1 MSNTPNISNNIVSEY
16 ISSHNE
22 YIKKYGEKTVVL
34 MQVGSFFEMYMTN
47 TAGPNLKEISQM
59 LNIVC
64 TKKDKSVLEVSIKN
78 PYMLGF
84 PLVASDKF
92 ITIFI
97 QNGYT
102 VALIEQVTPPPEP
115 KRKCTNVFSPS
126 TFISSTPNVDTNYA
140 VCLYLEYESQKLKKQ
155 TQINSLLCVGLSA
168 VDVTTGKVII
178 EEALSTVL
186 DNELALD
193 LTSKFILNF
202 TPREIFI
209 VKNGEGKMDIETI
222 IEYLQLDMRIC
233 KIKKFDSKYNKI
245 SFQEEFLS
253 NVYKNN
259 KTNVSLIELLD
270 INTKIY
276 GTNSFVMLLDYLHDY
291 SSNIINSLSMPTHNI
306 ENNNLLLGN
315 NAVYQ
320 LSVLSHEDSM
330 YMSNTKYK
338 SLYDIVCNASTPM
351 GKRYIKYILSNPLK
365 NSHEINSILNHVTY
379 MIENNAY
386 KQFQDK
392 LNIMCDVEKLKRKC
406 ILNILQ
412 PYELA
417 DFIDTFEYVES
428 IMGCIKNTPLATIA
442 FTKEQMN
449 KLKEFNLYAKT
460 YFNSNELKKNLL
472 KDIKTNFINK
482 NVNKEIDSLVSK
494 FNVEYDML
502 LEVKN
507 KFDLILHSIKHSKS
521 TKKTKTNKL
530 KELDITGITINNT
543 KSEGY
548 YLQMSALRFKSVE
561 LYLKKCNN
569 SDDEAEVSS
578 DDENSKKSEN
588 NKNNKINKINIDLTN
603 FEIKTLKLVTKLFV
617 KNKNKDKNKDNNI
630 DIAEIQEELIKM
642 VEKVY
647 SQELTNMI
655 TKYDKLFD
663 NVISFVTYIDYI
675 MSNAI
680 TADKYSYTKPK
691 IIDNKTKDNSYI
703 KAENLRHPIVER
715 LIDYEY
721 VPHSIELGM
730 NLKGM
735 LIYGLN
741 SSGKSVLMKAVGLS
755 VIMAQC
761 GMYVP
766 AKSFELKPYSSI
778 YTRITGNDNLFKG
791 LSSFTL
797 EMVELNAIIK
807 RADSSSLV
815 IGDEVCRG
823 TEHISGNAIVA
834 STIVSLSNSNASFI
848 FATHLHELI
857 HLECIKSLDYVKA
870 YHLSV
875 DFDSKTDSL
884 IYDRK
889 LKEGSGDKV
898 YGILVAKYIIQNKSF
913 IDLTL
918 KIKNELTHTFD
929 TMISGKT
936 SRYNSDKYVYKCELC
951 EKNTI
956 KGDVLPLETHH
967 INFQK
972 DCSEGKNSKVV
983 KKDKEH
989 ILKNSKANLVVIC
1002 DDCHNKIHSGEIK
1015 ITHTV
1020 MTSKGKKYCNK

>member
-1 MSNTPNISNNIVSEY
+1 MSNNIVSEY

-22 YIKKYGEKTVVL
+22 YIKKYGDKTVVL

-47 TAGPNLKEISQM
+47 NAGPNLKEISQM

-92 ITIFI
+92 ITILI

-155 TQINSLLCVGLSA
+155 TQINPLLCVGLSA
-168 VDVTTGKVII
+168 VDVTTGKVIV

-193 LTSKFILNF
+193 LTSKFILNYS
-202 TPREIFI
+202 PREIFI

-233 KIKKFDSKYNKI
+233 KIKRFDSKYNKI

-259 KTNVSLIELLD
+259 KTNVSFIELLD

-276 GTNSFVMLLDYLHDY
+276 GTTSFVMLLDYLHDY
-291 SSNIINSLSMPTHNI
+291 STNIINSLSMPTHNV

-320 LSVLSHEDSM
+320 LSVLSHDDSM

-365 NSHEINSILNHVTY
+365 NSQQINNILQHVSY
-379 MIENNAY
+379 MLEKNNY
-386 KQFQDK
+386 KQFQEK

-442 FTKEQMN
+442 FTKEQMINLISFN
-449 KLKEFNLYAKT
+449 KYAKT
-460 YFNSNELKKNLL
+460 IFNLNELKKNLL
-472 KDIKTNFINK
+472 KDIKTNFFNK
-482 NVNKEIDSLVSK
+482 NINKEIDSLVSQ

-507 KFDLILHSIKHSKS
+507 KFDLILHNIKHTKS
-521 TKKTKTNKL
+521 TKKTKNNKA
-530 KELDITGITINNT
+530 KELDTTGITINNT
-543 KSEGY
+543 KTEGY
-548 YLQMSALRFKSVE
+548 YLQMSALRFKSIE
-561 LYLKKCNN
+561 LYLKKHN
-569 SDDEAEVSS
+569 SSDEEAEISSSDESS
-578 DDENSKKSEN
+578 DDEKSDN
-588 NKNNKINKINIDLTN
+588 NKKDNNKKDNINIDLSN
-603 FEIKTLKLVTKLFV
+603 FEIKTLKSVTKLFV
-617 KNKNKDKNKDNNI
+617 KNNKNNKNNKEV

-647 SQELTNMI
+647 LQELTNMC

-663 NVISFVTYIDYI
+663 NIISFITYIDYV

-680 TADKYSYTKPK
+680 TADKFGYTKPK
-691 IIDNKTKDNSYI
+691 IINNNDNNSYV

-721 VPHSIELGM
+721 IPHSIELGK

-761 GMYVP
+761 AMYVP

-834 STIVSLSNSNASFI
+834 STIVSLSQSSASFI

-857 HLECIKSLDYVKA
+857 HLECIKNLDYVKS

-875 DFDSKTDSL
+875 DFDPKTDSL

-936 SRYNSDKYVYKCELC
+936 SRYNSEKYVYKCELC

-956 KGDVLPLETHH
+956 KGDILPLETHH

-972 DCSEGKNSKVV
+972 DCTEGNNSKVV

-989 ILKNSKANLVVIC
+989 ILKNSKANLIVIC
-1002 DDCHNKIHSGEIK
+1002 DDCHNKIHSGELK

-1020 MTSKGKKYCNK
+1020 MTSKGKKYL

>member
-1 MSNTPNISNNIVSEY
+1 MSNNIVSEY

-47 TAGPNLKEISQM
+47 NAGPNLKEISQM

-92 ITIFI
+92 ITILI

-155 TQINSLLCVGLSA
+155 TQINPLLCVGLSA
-168 VDVTTGKVII
+168 VDVTTGKVIV

-193 LTSKFILNF
+193 LTSKFILNHS
-202 TPREIFI
+202 PREIFI
-209 VKNGEGKMDIETI
+209 IKNGEGRMDLDTI

-233 KIKKFDSKYNKI
+233 KIKKFDSKYTKI
-245 SFQEEFLS
+245 AYQEEFLG

-270 INTKIY
+270 IETKIY
-276 GTNSFVMLLDYLHDY
+276 GTASFVMLLDYLHDY
-291 SSNIINSLSMPTHNI
+291 SANIINSLSMPTHNL

-320 LSVLSHEDSM
+320 LSVLSHDDSM
-330 YMSNTKYK
+330 YMSGTKYK
-338 SLYDIVCNASTPM
+338 SLYDVVCNASTPM

-365 NSHEINSILNHVTY
+365 NSQEINNILNHVSY
-379 MIENNAY
+379 MLENNNY
-386 KQFQDK
+386 KSYQDK

-417 DFIDTFEYVES
+417 DFIDTFDYVEN
-428 IMGCIKNTPLATIA
+428 IMESIKNTPLSSIR
-442 FTKEQMN
+442 FSKEQMINLKTFN
-449 KLKEFNLYAKT
+449 KYAKT

-472 KDIKTNFINK
+472 KDIKTIFFNK
-482 NVNKEIDSLVSK
+482 NVNKDIDSLVSQ

-507 KFDLILHSIKHSKS
+507 KFDLILHNIKHSKS
-521 TKKTKTNKL
+521 TKKTKNNKV
-530 KELDITGITINNT
+530 KELDITSITINNT
-543 KSEGY
+543 KTEGY
-548 YLQMSALRFKSVE
+548 YLQMSALRFKSIE
-561 LYLKKCNN
+561 LYLKKHNN

-578 DDENSKKSEN
+578 DEDSEVSVVNSDNSQ
-588 NKNNKINKINIDLTN
+588 NNKINLDLTN
-603 FEIKTLKLVTKLFV
+603 FEIKTLKSVTKLFV
-617 KNKNKDKNKDNNI
+617 KNNNKSSNKDKEI
-630 DIAEIQEELIKM
+630 DIAEIQEQLIKM

-647 SQELTNMI
+647 LQELNNMH

-663 NVISFVTYIDYI
+663 NVISFITYIDYV

-680 TADKYSYTKPK
+680 TADKFGYTKPN
-691 IIDNKTKDNSYI
+691 IIDNKTNKLNSYI

-721 VPHSIELGM
+721 VPHSIELGNNLTN

-761 GMYVP
+761 AMYVP
-766 AKSFELKPYSSI
+766 ANSFELKPYSSI

-807 RADSSSLV
+807 RADTSSLV

-834 STIVSLSNSNASFI
+834 STIVSLSENNASFI

-857 HLECIKSLDYVKA
+857 HLECIKKLDTVKA

-875 DFDSKTDSL
+875 DFDPKTDSL
-884 IYDRK
+884 IYDR
-889 LKEGSGDKV
+889 
-898 YGILVAKYIIQNKSF
+898 
-913 IDLTL
+913 
-918 KIKNELTHTFD
+918 
-929 TMISGKT
+929 
-936 SRYNSDKYVYKCELC
+936 
-951 EKNTI
+951 
-956 KGDVLPLETHH
+956 
-967 INFQK
+967 NF
-972 DCSEGKNSKVV
+972 
-983 KKDKEH
+983 
-989 ILKNSKANLVVIC
+989 
-1002 DDCHNKIHSGEIK
+1002 
-1015 ITHTV
+1015 
-1020 MTSKGKKYCNK
+1020 

>member
-1 MSNTPNISNNIVSEY
+1 MSNNIVSEY

-47 TAGPNLKEISQM
+47 NTGPNLKEISQM

-92 ITIFI
+92 ITILI

-155 TQINSLLCVGLSA
+155 TQINPLLCVGLSA
-168 VDVTTGKVII
+168 VDVTTGKVIV

-193 LTSKFILNF
+193 LTSKFILNYA
-202 TPREIFI
+202 PREIFI
-209 VKNGEGKMDIETI
+209 VKNGEGRMDLDTI

-233 KIKKFDSKYNKI
+233 KIKKFDSKYTKI
-245 SFQEEFLS
+245 AFQEEFLG

-270 INTKIY
+270 IETKIY
-276 GTNSFVMLLDYLHDY
+276 GTTSFVMLLDYLHDY
-291 SSNIINSLSMPTHNI
+291 SANIINSLSMPTHNV

-320 LSVLSHEDSM
+320 LSVLSHDESM
-330 YMSNTKYK
+330 YMSGTKYK
-338 SLYDIVCNASTPM
+338 SLYDVVCNASTPM
-351 GKRYIKYILSNPLK
+351 GKRYVKYILSNPLK
-365 NSHEINSILNHVTY
+365 NSQEINSILNHVSY
-379 MIENNAY
+379 MLENNNY
-386 KQFQDK
+386 KSYQDK

-417 DFIDTFEYVES
+417 DFIDTFDYVEN
-428 IMGCIKNTPLATIA
+428 IMECIKNTPLSSIL
-442 FTKEQMN
+442 FSKEQMLNLKTFN
-449 KLKEFNLYAKT
+449 KYAKT
-460 YFNSNELKKNLL
+460 YFNLNELKKNLL
-472 KDIKTNFINK
+472 KDIKTNFFNK
-482 NVNKEIDSLVSK
+482 NVNKEIDSLVSQ

-507 KFDLILHSIKHSKS
+507 KFDLILHNIKHSKS
-521 TKKTKTNKL
+521 TKKTKNNKV
-530 KELDITGITINNT
+530 KELDITSISINNT
-543 KSEGY
+543 KTEGY
-548 YLQMSALRFKSVE
+548 YLQMSALRFKSIE
-561 LYLKKCNN
+561 LYLKKHNN

-578 DDENSKKSEN
+578 DDEDSTSNNSKKE
-588 NKNNKINKINIDLTN
+588 IQIDLSN
-603 FEIKTLKLVTKLFV
+603 FEIKTLKSVTKLFV
-617 KNKNKDKNKDNNI
+617 KNNNKSKNNKDI
-630 DIAEIQEELIKM
+630 DIAEIQEELIKT

-647 SQELTNMI
+647 IQELNNMH

-663 NVISFVTYIDYI
+663 NVISFITYIDYV

-680 TADKYSYTKPK
+680 TADKFGYTKPN
-691 IIDNKTKDNSYI
+691 IIDNKLNKLNSYI

-721 VPHSIELGM
+721 VPHSIELGN

-761 GMYVP
+761 AMYVP

-807 RADSSSLV
+807 RADTSSLV

-834 STIVSLSNSNASFI
+834 STIVSLSDNNASFI

-857 HLECIKSLDYVKA
+857 HLECIKNLETVKA

-875 DFDSKTDSL
+875 DFDPKTDSL

-918 KIKNELTHTFD
+918 KIKNELTNTFD

-967 INFQK
+967 INFQQ
-972 DCSEGKNSKVV
+972 DCSEGKNSKVL

-1002 DDCHNKIHSGEIK
+1002 DDCHNKIHSGEMK

-1020 MTSKGKKYCNK
+1020 MTSKGKKYC